1 MRWTLLVAL
10 IAALIGCGDSTRETE
25 MPVHDS
31 RSRLLARI
39 GEVNDFERPRPLVT
53 LEEFFE
59 GNRDFAS
66 IGYNFYPDQPS
77 PADFFEL
84 FRGIRSK
91 PTVAAVL
98 VQVQDL
104 EDPEGWPST
113 DTIWVITSST
123 SADITSWFGERFR
136 PDEILVGFPDSGVEP
151 FDVPA
156 GHQAFGVWYD

>member
-1 MRWTLLVAL
+1 MKWFALIVLLVSL
-10 IAALIGCGDSTRETE
+10 LGCSDS
-25 MPVHDS
+25 VHESEIPKLDN
-31 RSRLLARI
+31 RSQLLAQI
-39 GEVNDFERPRPLVT
+39 GDINDFDRPRPLVT

-59 GNRDFAS
+59 GNDDYSS

-77 PADFFEL
+77 PRDFYAL

-113 DTIWVITSST
+113 DTIWVITTST
-123 SADITSWFGERFR
+123 SDDVTSWLGERFR
-136 PDEILVGFPDSGVEP
+136 PDDVHVGFPSTGVET
-151 FDVPA
+151 FHVPP
-156 GHQAFGVWYD
+156 GYQAFGVWYD